1 MICYIHACTCI
12 GKSQGS
18 YRVLNSEKILEMCPA
33 ISQTWKKSSGFFFE
47 GYNRC
52 FISEIFFVSSNLIQ
66 CYLYICS
73 TSWKKLCSCIF
84 LRSLLIAY
92 KYLITVSL
100 ENETIVLEKV
110 WEKSWIF
117 YPKICTNPESTSPL
131 KHSNLYLCPC
141 YRIYWW
147 LNVNKN
153 WFSCWT
159 TTVACASI

>member
-1 MICYIHACTCI
+1 MYRE
-12 GKSQGS
+12 KSGFVQS
-18 YRVLNSEKILEMCPA
+18 LEFWKNSWNVPSNFPDLEKVL
-33 ISQTWKKSSGFFFE
+33 GFFFWRLQQVL
-47 GYNRC
+47 YKWNFFC
-52 FISEIFFVSSNLIQ
+52 FVKSYSILPVHLQHIM
-66 CYLYICS
+66 
-73 TSWKKLCSCIF
+73 KKALLLHF

-110 WEKSWIF
+110 WKKSWFF

-153 WFSCWT
+153 WYSCWT